1 MPAPVKSLLFIV
13 LTACIATALMLGFS
27 ADPLGRRVQTGKA
40 LARQFSGQFP
50 LTFEANAGQADA
62 QVKFLSRGPGHLL
75 SLTATEAVLQ
85 VWPEESK
92 LRDHQRRSGDPAVLR
107 MKLAGSNPAPRI
119 EGLELLAGKSNYFI
133 GNDPSKWR
141 ANVPHYAKVRYA
153 EVYPGVDLVYHGDQR
168 RLEYDFIVSPGA
180 DPTIVAM
187 TFDGAEKLEVDG
199 HGDLIVRTAGQ
210 QVVLH
215 KPDMYQELDGAR
227 RQISG
232 GYNMSDNRQVGFNV
246 GAYEKGKALVI
257 DPMIVSLGSLGGT
270 SIALDSS
277 GNIYLTGTA
286 ASSMSAT
293 PGAFQTQRGGG
304 YCYVDYDYSPCGDA
318 FVAKLT
324 SSGNLIYAT
333 YLGGSSGDRGNGIAV
348 DPAGNAYV
356 VGNTA
361 SANFPAASPI
371 QPASF
376 RGCSA
381 SYSRDDSLCTDA
393 FVAKLSK
400 AGDALLYS
408 TFLGGTGRDGG
419 SGIAIDAMGNAYVT
433 GSTNSAD
440 FPTVKPMQAALGAG
454 TCGSSRCT
462 DAFVAKVN
470 AEGSQLVYSTYLG
483 GSGSDSGSEIAIDAA
498 GSAYVAGS
506 TNSSDFP
513 TTSGAFARTCASGSA
528 CSSTGD
534 AFAVKLNPA
543 GSALVYAT
551 YLGGGSYD
559 YGYGVAVDASGNAY
573 LTGPTWSAD
582 FPTTPDAFRSRSALN
597 SLTYCDTFV
606 AKLNASGS
614 GILYS
619 TYLGGSNDDFPT
631 SIALDASGN
640 IYVAGWTGSSDF
652 PTLDPAFK
660 PAPGSGGGFLVK
672 FAATGR
678 LLFGTYLSSSAAV
691 AVDAGGN
698 IYVTGPRKIDL
709 TTSPVPTLTS
719 LSPTTK
725 AAGGPGFTLTV
736 TGSNFVGA
744 SVVRWGGSDRPTVF
758 VASSLLTATVTAS
771 DLASGGT
778 IPVTV
783 FTPPPG
789 GGLTNAL
796 TFTITVTPPP
806 TLSSLKPAAA
816 AASGPGFLLTV
827 TGSGFVQGS
836 VVRWNGSDRPTTLQT
851 STQLLAA
858 ISASDVA
865 VAGTAQVTVFNP
877 APGGGLSNPLAFPI
891 IVFPA
896 VNAGGMVNGATFGA
910 QSVTAGS
917 IGSLFGTNLALSVAL
932 AQTAPLPTILA
943 GTTVQLNGIAA
954 PLFYASPTQMNLQ
967 IPWQLAGQTQASVVV
982 SVSGVASAPQTVNLS
997 AYGPGI
1003 FTVSQTGSGQ
1013 GAVLIAGTTAVAAP
1027 AGLVSGA
1034 RPVNRGEYISIYCTG
1049 LGPVSNT
1056 PASGAKAPD
1065 SPLSSTS
1072 TLPVVTVGG
1081 WPATVG
1087 FSGLAPSF
1095 VGLYQVNAQVPDTV
1109 VPGDAVPVTLSIGG
1123 AVSNTVTIA
1132 VR

>member
-27 ADPLGRRVQTGKA
+27 ADPLGRRVQTGKT

-50 LTFEANAGQADA
+50 LTFEANAGQADG
-62 QVKFLSRGPGHLL
+62 QVKFLSWGPGHSL
-75 SLTATEAVLQ
+75 SLTATEALLQ

-92 LRDHQRRSGDPAVLR
+92 LRDHQRRSGDPAILR

-141 ANVPHYAKVRYA
+141 TNVPNYAKVRYA

-180 DPTIVAM
+180 DPKTVAM
-187 TFDGAEKLEVDG
+187 TFDGAEKLEVDSK
-199 HGDLIVRTAGQ
+199 GDLIVQTAGQ

-215 KPDMYQELDGAR
+215 KPDMYQEVDGAQ

-232 GYNMSDNRQVGFNV
+232 GYLVADNRQVGFSV
-246 GAYEKGKALVI
+246 GAYDRNKALVI
-257 DPMIVSLGSLGGT
+257 DPMIVSLGSLGGNA
-270 SIALDSS
+270 IALDSS

-286 ASSMSAT
+286 WSSVGVT
-293 PGAFQTQRGGG
+293 PGAFQTSMGGG
-304 YCYVDYDYSPCGDA
+304 YCFTGSKTVPCPDA
-318 FVAKLT
+318 YAAKLS
-324 SSGNLIYAT
+324 SSGTLVYAT
-333 YLGGSSGDRGNGIAV
+333 YLGGNSRDTGIGIAV
-348 DPAGNAYV
+348 DSAGNVYI
-356 VGNTA
+356 VGTT
-361 SANFPAASPI
+361 SSPNFPAASPVG
-371 QPASF
+371 AF
-376 RGCSA
+376 RN
-381 SYSRDDSLCTDA
+381 CTSMRNYQTGESCAHA

-400 AGDALLYS
+400 GGDLLLYS
-408 TFLGGTGRDGG
+408 TILGGTGRDAG
-419 SGIAIDAMGNAYVT
+419 SGIAVDGSGGAYVT
-433 GSTNSAD
+433 GSTNSPD
-440 FPTVKPMQAALGAG
+440 FPVVNPVQPGLAGG
-454 TCGSSRCT
+454 TCGEEPCT
-462 DAFVAKVN
+462 DAFAAKLN
-470 AEGSQLVYSTYLG
+470 ADGSQLVYSTYIG
-483 GSGSDSGSEIAIDAA
+483 GTGSDRGNAIAIDSA
-498 GSAYVAGS
+498 GNAYIAGS
-506 TNSSDFP
+506 TASSNFP
-513 TTSGAFARTCASGSA
+513 ATLGAFDRTCGGT
-528 CSSTGD
+528 CTSTGD
-534 AFAVKLNPA
+534 AFAVKLNPT

-559 YGYGVAVDASGNAY
+559 YGYGIAVDAPGNAY
-573 LTGPTWSAD
+573 LTGSTWSGD
-582 FPTTPDAFRSRSALN
+582 FPTTPDAFRSRPAGSYLADD
-597 SLTYCDTFV
+597 DTFV
-606 AKLNASGS
+606 TKLNASGS

-619 TYLGGSNDDFPT
+619 TCLGGSNDDSPT
-631 SIALDASGN
+631 NIALDPLGN
-640 IYVAGWTGSSDF
+640 IYVAGFTNSSDF
-652 PTLDPAFK
+652 PTLDPAYK
-660 PAPGSGGGFLVK
+660 PSPGSSGGYLAK
-672 FAATGR
+672 FSATGR
-678 LLFGTYLSSSAAV
+678 LLFSTYLQSSAAV

-698 IYVTGPRKIDL
+698 IYLTGPRKIDFTTNPAPAL
-709 TTSPVPTLTS
+709 TLI
-719 LSPTTK
+719 SPTTK
-725 AAGGPGFTLTV
+725 AAGGPDFTLAV
-736 TGSNFVGA
+736 NGSNFMST

-758 VASSLLTATVTAS
+758 AASSLLTATVTAS
-771 DLASGGT
+771 DIAAGGT
-778 IPVTV
+778 VPVTV

-816 AASGPGFLLTV
+816 AAGGPGFLLTV

-858 ISASDVA
+858 ISASDIA

-891 IVFPA
+891 MVPPA

-910 QSVTAGS
+910 QAPAAGS
-917 IGSLFGTNLALSVAL
+917 IVSLFGTNLALSAAS
-932 AQTAPLPTILA
+932 AQTAPLPTTLA
-943 GTTVQLNGIAA
+943 GASVQLNGIAA
-954 PLFYASPTQMNLQ
+954 PLFYVSPTQMNLQ

-982 SVSGVASAPQTVNLS
+982 SVSGVATAPQTVNLS

-1003 FTVSQTGSGQ
+1003 FTVNQTGSGQ
-1013 GAVLIAGTTAVAAP
+1013 GAVLIAGTAAVAAP
-1027 AGLVSGA
+1027 TGVVPGA
-1034 RPVNRGEYISIYCTG
+1034 RPANRGEYISIYCTG
-1049 LGPVSNT
+1049 LGPVNNT
-1056 PASGAKAPD
+1056 PASGAKAPT

-1072 TLPVVTVGG
+1072 TLPTVTVGG
-1081 WPATVG
+1081 LSAVVT

-1095 VGLYQVNAQVPDTV
+1095 VGLYQVNAQVPDTA

-1123 AVSNTVTIA
+1123 AVSDTVTIA

>member
-13 LTACIATALMLGFS
+13 LTACIAIALMLGFS
-27 ADPLGRRVQTGKA
+27 ADPLGRRVQTGKT
-40 LARQFSGQFP
+40 LARQFSGEFP
-50 LTFEANAGQADA
+50 LTFEANGGQADGR
-62 QVKFLSRGPGHLL
+62 VKFLSRGPGHLL
-75 SLTATEAVLQ
+75 SLTATEAVLR

-92 LRDHQRRSGDPAVLR
+92 LRDHQCRSGDPAILR
-107 MKLAGSNPAPRI
+107 MKLAGANPALRI

-141 ANVPHYAKVRYA
+141 TNVPNYAKVRYA

-187 TFDGAEKLEVDG
+187 TFGGAEKLEVDG
-199 HGDLIVRTAGQ
+199 HGGLVVQTAGQ

-215 KPDMYQELDGAR
+215 KPDMYQELDGVR
-227 RQISG
+227 QQISG
-232 GYNMSDNRQVGFNV
+232 GYLVADNRQVGFSV
-246 GAYEKGKALVI
+246 GAYDKDKALVI

-286 ASSMSAT
+286 ASSMSPT
-293 PGAFQTQRGGG
+293 PGAFQTGAGGG
-304 YCYVDYDYSPCGDA
+304 SCFTGTRNSPCGDA

-324 SSGNLIYAT
+324 PAGTLIYAT
-333 YLGGSSGDRGNGIAV
+333 YLGGGSDDVGNGIAV
-348 DPAGNAYV
+348 DWAGNAYV

-376 RGCSA
+376 GGCSA
-381 SYSRDDSLCTDA
+381 SRADQPRYCTDA

-400 AGDALLYS
+400 GGNALLYS
-408 TFLGGTGRDGG
+408 TFLGGTGRDTGTAIAVDATG
-419 SGIAIDAMGNAYVT
+419 SAYVT
-433 GSTNSAD
+433 GSTDSAD
-440 FPTVKPMQAALGAG
+440 FPTVRPMQAALGTGA
-454 TCGSSRCT
+454 CGSSRCT

-483 GSGSDSGSEIAIDAA
+483 GSGSDSGSAIAIDP
-498 GSAYVAGS
+498 GGNAYIAGS
-506 TNSSDFP
+506 TDSSNFP
-513 TTSGAFARTCASGSA
+513 TTPGAFGKTCGGTCSGK
-528 CSSTGD
+528 GD

-543 GSALVYAT
+543 GSALVYST
-551 YLGGGSYD
+551 YLGGSRDD
-559 YGYGVAVDASGNAY
+559 YATGIAVDTLGNAY
-573 LTGPTWSAD
+573 LTGTTLSED
-582 FPTTPDAFRSRSALN
+582 FPTTPDAFRPRGAW
-597 SLTYCDTFV
+597 DAFV
-606 AKLNASGS
+606 SKLNPSGS
-614 GILYS
+614 AVLYS
-619 TYLGGSNDDFPT
+619 TYLGGARYSNN
-631 SIALDASGN
+631 IALDASGN
-640 IYVAGWTGSSDF
+640 IYVTGFTDSSVF
-652 PTLDPAFK
+652 PLLDPAYK
-660 PAPGSGGGFLVK
+660 ASPGSGGAYLMK
-672 FAATGR
+672 FSAAGR
-678 LLFGTYLSSSAAV
+678 LLFGTYLPSASAAV

-698 IYVTGPRKIDL
+698 IYLTGPMKIDF
-709 TTSPVPTLTS
+709 TTNPAPALTS
-719 LSPTTK
+719 MSPTTK
-725 AAGGPGFTLTV
+725 AAGAPDFTLTV
-736 TGSNFVGA
+736 QGSNFVST
-744 SVVRWGGSDRPTVF
+744 SVVRWGGSDRPTTF
-758 VASSLLTATVTAS
+758 TATSQLDAKIAAS
-771 DLASGGT
+771 DIAAGGT
-778 IPVTV
+778 VPLTV

-806 TLSSLKPAAA
+806 TLSSLKPAAVA
-816 AASGPGFLLTV
+816 AGGPGFLLTV

-858 ISASDVA
+858 ISAGDVA

-877 APGGGLSNPLAFPI
+877 APAGGLSNAVSFPI
-891 IVFPA
+891 IVLPA

-910 QSVTAGS
+910 QSVAAGS
-917 IGSLFGTNLALSVAL
+917 IVSLFGTNLALLTAS
-932 AQTAPLPTILA
+932 AQTVPLPTTLA
-943 GTTVQLNGIAA
+943 GTSVQLNGIAA

-1003 FTVSQTGSGQ
+1003 FTVSQMGSGQ

-1027 AGLVSGA
+1027 TGLVPGA
-1034 RPVNRGEYISIYCTG
+1034 RPANRGEYISIYCTG
-1049 LGPVSNT
+1049 LGPVNNG
-1056 PASGAKAPD
+1056 PVSGAKAPD

-1072 TLPVVTVGG
+1072 TLPTVTVGG
-1081 WPATVG
+1081 LPAVVT
-1087 FSGLAPSF
+1087 FSGLAPGF

-1109 VPGDAVPVTLSIGG
+1109 VPGDAVPLTLSISGS
-1123 AVSNTVTIA
+1123 VSNTVTIA
-1132 VR
+1132 VRQLS